1 MIGEDLGQQLD
12 GPCSGHVRQTDQ
24 AGVGLSAAVDQR
36 PEISVHRYRNAPFV
50 GGQAEQRRI
59 AGIATQCSGLENIVS
74 LAAQPLRQPATGT
87 AVNRQPQTDVT
98 RTASRLSSASAA
110 CA

>member
-1 MIGEDLGQQLD
+1 MRLAAGT
-12 GPCSGHVRQTDQ
+12 SGSRIKP
-24 AGVGLSAAVDQR
+24 AWACPRPWISA
-36 PEISVHRYRNAPFV
+36 PNSVHRNPNAPF
-50 GGQAEQRRI
+50 GQAEQRRI
-59 AGIATQCSGLENIVS
+59 AGIATQGSDLENIVS

-87 AVNRQPQTDVT
+87 AVNQETQADVT